1 MSRKWLLFV
10 TIVCLFFTLGAAQS
24 TKSYDADRFDV
35 EAVVQTDGSLL
46 VTETVVFN
54 FHGEPFTYVF
64 RELPTE
70 YTDGIAD
77 VVGAIDGR
85 TLPPGDQPGQLE
97 ISGRNP
103 LRITWHFEP
112 IRDASRTFSL
122 TYRLRGLVRQ
132 ANDQDIL
139 IWQPLPDN
147 YEYPIAASLV
157 RLSYP
162 AAAVPLGEP
171 EIQAGSATV
180 TMAAN
185 QVSFSQQ
192 NLSPNTPLVI
202 ALRFPQG
209 SLISAPPHWQQQV
222 EAREKQAPL
231 WVGAAAVVLLMGVGA
246 TIILSASRRQS
257 VPVEET
263 LRYEPPQPLP
273 AAFAHILYKQGTKPD
288 WNAALATL
296 FSLAQRGVL
305 VIEENPEKKWY
316 RGRDFIIKLAQ
327 EPSGLLPHEESLL
340 VLLFETKKGRS
351 RSVGMAELSQRI
363 SSRAWGQFRQTLC
376 AEFTAAGLLDS
387 QQQQT
392 KRRWTIAGILFIL
405 GGLVV
410 TIPMMLILYTFS
422 GLWPLLL
429 AGSAIIVG
437 FVMLIVSGLI
447 TPLSR
452 QGVALASQW
461 RSFAAYLKQVIR
473 NKAAAT
479 RPDIFDLYL
488 PYAASFGILH
498 GWARYFEKKG
508 GAKLPP
514 WFQTLTAA
522 PDEAMGAFVA
532 MTVASSAS
540 GGSAAGATGAAAAG
554 AAGGGA
560 SGAG

>member
-10 TIVCLFFTLGAAQS
+10 TIVGLFFTLGAAQS

-35 EAVVQTDGSLL
+35 EAVVQADGSLL

-64 RELPTE
+64 REVPTE

-97 ISGRNP
+97 ISGRNR

-112 IRDASRTFSL
+112 TSDTSRTFSL

-132 ANDQDIL
+132 ANDQDVV
-139 IWQPLPDN
+139 IWQPLPDS

-162 AAAVPLGEP
+162 ATAVPLGDP
-171 EIQAGSATV
+171 EIQAGSAALTV
-180 TMAAN
+180 AAN

-192 NLSPNTPLVI
+192 NLAPNTPLVI

-209 SLISAPPHWQQQV
+209 SLISAPPHWQRQAD
-222 EAREKQAPL
+222 AREKQAPF
-231 WVGAAAVVLLMGVGA
+231 WIGAAAVVLLMGVGS

-263 LRYEPPQPLP
+263 LRYEPPPPLP
-273 AAFAHILYKQGTKPD
+273 AAFAHILYKQGAKPD

-316 RGRDFIIKLAQ
+316 RGRDFVIKLVQ
-327 EPSGLLPHEESLL
+327 EPSNLLPHEQSLL
-340 VLLFETKKGRS
+340 ALLFESRKGRS
-351 RSVGMAELSQRI
+351 RSVSMAELSQRI
-363 SSRAWGQFRQTLC
+363 SSRAWEQFRQTLY
-376 AEFTAAGLLDS
+376 AEFTAAGLLDPQR
-387 QQQQT
+387 QQSG
-392 KRRWTIAGILFIL
+392 RRWIIAGILLIA
-405 GGLVV
+405 GGLLF
-410 TIPMMLILYTFS
+410 TIPMILILYSFS

-429 AGSAIIVG
+429 ASSLIIVG
-437 FVMLIVSGLI
+437 FVVLIMGGLI
-447 TPLSR
+447 NPLSR
-452 QGVALASQW
+452 QGLALSGQW
-461 RSFAAYLKQVIR
+461 RGFAAYLKQVIR

-479 RPDIFDLYL
+479 RPDMFDLYL

-508 GAKLPP
+508 WTELPP
-514 WFQTLTAA
+514 WFQALTAT

-532 MTVASSAS
+532 MTIASSAS
-540 GGSAAGATGAAAAG
+540 GGSAAGAAGAAAAG

>member
-10 TIVCLFFTLGAAQS
+10 TIVGLFFTLGAAQS

-35 EAVVQTDGSLL
+35 EAVVQADGSLL

-64 RELPTE
+64 REVPTE

-85 TLPPGDQPGQLE
+85 TLPRGDQPGQLE
-97 ISGRNP
+97 VSGRNP
-103 LRITWHFEP
+103 LRVTWHFEP
-112 IRDASRTFSL
+112 TSDVSRTFSL
-122 TYRLRGLVRQ
+122 TYRLLGLVKRT
-132 ANDQDIL
+132 NDQDVIV
-139 IWQPLPDN
+139 WQPLPDS

-157 RLSYP
+157 RLRYP
-162 AAAVPLGEP
+162 AAAAPLGEP
-171 EIQAGSATV
+171 EIQAGSAAV
-180 TMAAN
+180 TAAAN
-185 QVSFSQQ
+185 QVSFNQQ
-192 NLSPNTPLVI
+192 NLAPNTPLVI
-202 ALRFPQG
+202 ALRFPSG
-209 SLISAPPHWQQQV
+209 SLISAPPEWQRQAD
-222 EAREKQAPL
+222 ARQAQGPF
-231 WVGAAAVVLLMGVGA
+231 WIGAAAVVLLVGVGA
-246 TIILSASRRQS
+246 AVALGASHRRPAS
-257 VPVEET
+257 VKEA
-263 LRYEPPQPLP
+263 LRHEPPAPLP
-273 AAFAHILYKQGTKPD
+273 PAFANILYRQGSKPD

-296 FSLAQRGVL
+296 FDLAQRGVL
-305 VIEENPEKKWY
+305 VIEENPEKKWF
-316 RGRDFIIKLAQ
+316 RGRDFVIKLAQ

-340 VLLFETKKGRS
+340 ALLFETKKGRS

-363 SSRAWGQFRQTLC
+363 SSRAWEQFRQTLY
-376 AEFTAAGLLDS
+376 AEFTAAGLLDP
-387 QQQQT
+387 QRQQT

-405 GGLVV
+405 SGLVV

-437 FVMLIVSGLI
+437 VVMLIVGGLI

-452 QGVALASQW
+452 QGTALASQW
-461 RSFAAYLKQVIR
+461 RSFAAYLKQITR

-498 GWARYFEKKG
+498 SWARYFEKKG

-514 WFQTLTAA
+514 WFQALTAT

-532 MTVASSAS
+532 MTAASSAS
-540 GGSAAGATGAAAAG
+540 GGSAAGAAGAAAAG